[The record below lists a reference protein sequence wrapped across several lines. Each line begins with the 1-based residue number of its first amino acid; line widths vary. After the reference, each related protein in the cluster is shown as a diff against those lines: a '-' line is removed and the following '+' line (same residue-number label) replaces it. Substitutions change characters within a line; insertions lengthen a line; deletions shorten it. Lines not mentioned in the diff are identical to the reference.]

1 MSRIKVAFIQE
12 QLEFALVE
20 TKRVAEAVP
29 VEARLYQPG
38 EGRPTVLWLLGH
50 LGNTMN
56 SVVIRWCL
64 GAEHAFPKDLMRF
77 FAPDFAGGEPP
88 CSDAS
93 KYPPF
98 EDVVKLYETAM
109 RAAISGLDALNDEDL
124 DRELSTKLPEP
135 IRAFFPTVGKS
146 LQRMI
151 SHDGYH
157 RGQMGLLGKLAQ

>member
-12 QLEFALVE
+12 QLEFALAE
-20 TKRVAEAVP
+20 TTRVAEAVS

-64 GAEHAFPKDLMRF
+64 GAEHAFPKEHMRL
-77 FAPDFAGGEPP
+77 FAPDFAGGDAP
-88 CSDAS
+88 CTDAS
-93 KYPPF
+93 KYPAF
-98 EDVVKLYETAM
+98 EEVVKLYTAAM
-109 RAAISGLDALNDEDL
+109 RAAISGLDALSDEDL
-124 DRELSTKLPEP
+124 DKELSAKLPEP

-157 RGQMGLLGKLAQ
+157 RGQMAMLGKIAH